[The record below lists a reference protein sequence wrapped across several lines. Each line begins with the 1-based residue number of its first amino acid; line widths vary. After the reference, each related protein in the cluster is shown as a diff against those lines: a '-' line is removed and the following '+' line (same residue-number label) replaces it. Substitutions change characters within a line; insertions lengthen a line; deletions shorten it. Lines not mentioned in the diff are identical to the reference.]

1 MSSLG
6 RFKVYFYKTE
16 LAGRKSFRNRTKAI
30 KATCRALE
38 EHKESIEARFGKA
51 EWAIVI

>member
-16 LAGRKSFRNRTKAI
+16 LAGRKSFRNRRKAME
-30 KATCRALE
+30 ATCRALE
-38 EHKESIEARFGKA
+38 VHKRLIDARFGKA
-51 EWAIVI
+51 EWAVVI